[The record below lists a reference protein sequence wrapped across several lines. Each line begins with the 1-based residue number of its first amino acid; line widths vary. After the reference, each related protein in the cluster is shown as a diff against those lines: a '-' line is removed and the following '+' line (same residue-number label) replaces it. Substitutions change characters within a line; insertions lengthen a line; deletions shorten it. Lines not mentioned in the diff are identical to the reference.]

1 MKKIKLSI
9 VGTQGIPNNYGGFE
23 TLAEYLVKYL
33 SEDFDITV
41 YCSSIDLKTKLKSW
55 NGAKLKYISVSSHG
69 AKGIIYDSLSLIHA
83 CFNSDKI
90 LFLGFGGGFVIP
102 LLRRFKSKIILNF
115 GGLDWKRDKW
125 TPKAQKV
132 IKIAEKN
139 LVKYSS
145 VVISDNIG
153 IQNYIKEEYNIDAP
167 LIAYGGDQAQNLPIT
182 KEYQDKYPFLSGE
195 YAFTVTRIQR
205 DNNIDMIL
213 KAFESFTGL
222 PIVMV
227 GNWNTSEYGMQTKS
241 KYLNNNN
248 LILLDAI
255 YDGNVLDILRS
266 NCALYIHGH
275 SAGGTNPSLCEAM
288 YLGLPVIAFS
298 SGYNEFTTNNQAI
311 YFRNAEELTSI
322 VNNKSQLNL
331 KEIGNN
337 MKAIAEK
344 LYIWAKIASKYKEI
358 IKNE

>member
-1 MKKIKLSI
+1 MTIAI
-9 VGTQGIPNNYGGFE
+9 VGIQGIPNNYGGFE
-23 TLAEYLVKYL
+23 TLTEYLVKYL
-33 SEDFDITV
+33 SKDFDITV
-41 YCSSIDLKTKLKSW
+41 YCSSADLRTKPKSW
-55 NGAKLKYISVSSHG
+55 NGAKLKYIPVSSHG

-102 LLRRFKSKIILNF
+102 FLKKFKSKIILNF

-125 TPKAQKV
+125 SSKAQKA

-139 LVKYSS
+139 LVKYSA
-145 VVISDNIG
+145 VVISDNVG
-153 IQNYIKEEYNIDAP
+153 IQNYIKEEYGFEAP

-182 KEYQDKYPFLSGE
+182 KEFQDKYPFLSGK

-205 DNNIDMIL
+205 DNNIDMML
-213 KAFESFTGL
+213 KAFESSTDL
-222 PIVMV
+222 PVVMV
-227 GNWNTSEYGMQTKS
+227 GNWNSSEYGTKTRS
-241 KYLNNNN
+241 KYQNNNK

-255 YDGNVLDILRS
+255 YDRNVLDVLRS
-266 NCALYIHGH
+266 NCTLYVHGH

-298 SGYNEFTTNNQAI
+298 SGYNEFTTDNKAI

-322 VNNKSQLNL
+322 INNKSQLNL
-331 KEIGNN
+331 TEIGNN
-337 MKAIAEK
+337 MKTIAK
-344 LYIWAKIASKYKEI
+344 KAYIWEKIVSQYKEI
-358 IKNE
+358 ILK

>member
-1 MKKIKLSI
+1 MKLAI
-9 VGTQGIPNNYGGFE
+9 VGIQGIPNNYGGFE
-23 TLAEYLVKYL
+23 TLSEYLVKYL
-33 SEDFDITV
+33 SKDFDITV
-41 YCSSIDLKTKLKSW
+41 YCSSKDLQTRIKSW
-55 NGAKLKYISVSSHG
+55 NGAKLKYIPVTSHD

-102 LLRRFKSKIILNF
+102 FLKRFKSKIILNF

-125 TPKAQKV
+125 GSQVQKA
-132 IKIAEKN
+132 IRFAEKN
-139 LVKYSS
+139 LVKNSS
-145 VVISDNIG
+145 VVISDNTG
-153 IQNYIKEEYNIDAP
+153 IQNYIRKEYHIDAP
-167 LIAYGGDQAQNLPIT
+167 LISYGGDQAQNLPIT
-182 KEYQDKYPFLSGE
+182 KEYQDKYPFLSGK

-213 KAFESFTGL
+213 KAFESSTNL

-227 GNWNTSEYGMQTKS
+227 GNWNSSEYGVQTKS
-241 KYLNNNN
+241 KYQNNDK

-255 YDGNVLDILRS
+255 YDRNVLDVLRS
-266 NCALYIHGH
+266 NCTFYVHGH

-298 SGYNEFTTNNQAI
+298 SEYNEFTTDNKAI

-322 VNNKSQLNL
+322 MNNKNLLNL

-337 MKAIAEK
+337 MKVIAEK
-344 LYIWAKIASKYKEI
+344 LYIWEKIASQYKEI
-358 IKNE
+358 ILKTC

>member
-1 MKKIKLSI
+1 MRKIKLAI
-9 VGTQGIPNNYGGFE
+9 VGIQGIPNNYGGFE

-33 SEDFDITV
+33 STDFDITV
-41 YCSSIDLKTKLKSW
+41 YCSSKDLQTRAKFW
-55 NGAKLKYISVSSHG
+55 NGAKLRYIPFSSHG
-69 AKGIIYDSLSLIHA
+69 AMGIVYDSLSLIHA

-90 LFLGFGGGFVIP
+90 LFLGFGGGFIIP
-102 LLRRFKSKIILNF
+102 FLKRFKSKIILNF

-125 TPKAQKV
+125 SPKAQRA

-145 VVISDNIG
+145 IVISDNIG
-153 IQNYIKEEYNIDAP
+153 IQNYIKDEYNINTP

-182 KEYQDKYPFLSGE
+182 EESQDKYPFLSGE

-213 KAFESFTGL
+213 KAFELSTDL

-227 GNWNTSEYGMQTKS
+227 GNWNSSEYGMTIKS
-241 KYLNNNN
+241 KYHNNK

-255 YDGNVLDILRS
+255 YDRNVLDILRS
-266 NCALYIHGH
+266 NCTLYIHGH

-288 YLGLPVIAFS
+288 FLGLPIIAFS
-298 SGYNEFTTNNQAI
+298 SGYNEFTTNNKAV

-322 VNNKSQLNL
+322 INNKSQLDL

-337 MKAIAEK
+337 MKVIAEK
-344 LYIWAKIASKYKEI
+344 LYFWEKITSQYKEI
-358 IKNE
+358 ILT